1 MGPAV
6 VCPRNFSI
14 REGETGASLQ
24 LTASQPSLLG
34 EPRPNETRLKTE
46 TKNKLEGRGREMA
59 QQLRSPAAPEAC
71 PGSVPSTHIRQ
82 LTTYV
87 TPVPG

>member
-1 MGPAV
+1 ML
-6 VCPRNFSI
+6 CPHNFSI

-24 LTASQPSLLG
+24 LTASQPRLLG
-34 EPRPNETRLKTE
+34 EPHPNETCLKTK
-46 TKNKLEGRGREMA
+46 TKNKLGDQRDGSG
-59 QQLRSPAAPEAC
+59 LRSPAAPAEC

-87 TPVPG
+87 TSVPGV

>member
-6 VCPRNFSI
+6 VCPRSFSI

-46 TKNKLEGRGREMA
+46 TKNKLGGRGREMA
-59 QQLRSPAAPEAC
+59 QQLRSPAACA
-71 PGSVPSTHIRQ
+71 GSVPSTHIRQ